1 MAELRGKVNKLEDEN
16 KRLSQLIH
24 QKKVAIPT
32 TWSDSSVITATM
44 RATSSPRNCNPETR
58 VVAASDVPT
67 TVSSRVQTST
77 SYTSVSTNLAQP
89 AITSS
94 RTNRLSVTSILS
106 STSDQ
111 QTTSS
116 PWIRGYSAV
125 TASVGNPVVSNPT
138 SSYTITRNVLPST
151 VLAVT
156 WPITHNTTQVPAT
169 SMNVQED
176 SSANVCSGSLQPI
189 IVAQVQPSSYPVVV
203 SSVPNQ
209 GTAGSYSQQ
218 TVTAPSSFERGFVST
233 PLRTNAVQEN
243 ISQLPY
249 SIEALTAN
257 QTSQNRPQGPGAGQL
272 SSFSAE
278 SLIGRHDSNNEMVM
292 LSNPTNQPVIQ
303 NTFTLSHPTTL
314 TNSTPHSS
322 APPQTFSNFSALS
335 LVGSTTP
342 FTVGASSTSP
352 TLVRS
357 ENTVQEATP
366 IAHSSSQMFTDFS
379 TESLIGSNE
388 FSSDFAID
396 NLISRSDSNVHMAAV
411 NPNLIQSFGKGNDPM
426 ISSVSGDHGA
436 ISSNVPDSHG
446 LGSSGPFSS
455 YLPFGNSYTTGGQV
469 PSRQLPDLANVSLY
483 PGFSS
488 ILSPPLYGRS
498 LDTTLGQRNGTSNTT
513 NFFSSSFPAPFQ
525 VS

>member
-1 MAELRGKVNKLEDEN
+1 MPV
-16 KRLSQLIH
+16 
-24 QKKVAIPT
+24 
-32 TWSDSSVITATM
+32 M
-44 RATSSPRNCNPETR
+44 
-58 VVAASDVPT
+58 VV
-67 TVSSRVQTST
+67 
-77 SYTSVSTNLAQP
+77 TNLAPP

-106 STSDQ
+106 TTSDQ
-111 QTTSS
+111 HTTSS
-116 PWIRGYSAV
+116 SWM
-125 TASVGNPVVSNPT
+125 NPVVSNPT

-156 WPITHNTTQVPAT
+156 WPVTPNTTQVPAT
-169 SMNVQED
+169 SMNVHED

-209 GTAGSYSQQ
+209 EATAGSYSQQ
-218 TVTAPSSFERGFVST
+218 TVTTPSSFERGFVST
-233 PLRTNAVQEN
+233 PLRTNTVQEN

-257 QTSQNRPQGPGAGQL
+257 QTSQNRPQVAGAGQL

-342 FTVGASSTSP
+342 FTVGVSSTSP
-352 TLVRS
+352 TLARS
-357 ENTVQEATP
+357 ESTVQESTP
-366 IAHSSSQMFTDFS
+366 INNSSSQMFTDFS

-436 ISSNVPDSHG
+436 IPSNVPDSHG

-455 YLPFGNSYTTGGQV
+455 YLPFGNSFASGGQV
-469 PSRQLPDLANVSLY
+469 SSRQLSDLSNVSLY

-498 LDTTLGQRNGTSNTT
+498 LDTNLGQRNVTSNTT